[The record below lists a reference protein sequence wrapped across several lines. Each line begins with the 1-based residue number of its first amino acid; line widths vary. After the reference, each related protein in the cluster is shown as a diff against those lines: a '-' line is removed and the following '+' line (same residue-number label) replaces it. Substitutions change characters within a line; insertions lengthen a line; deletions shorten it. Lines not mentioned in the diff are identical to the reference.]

1 MRDSSS
7 RAREIRRAVEEKD
20 VAAFESRPL
29 ARERATSETRTR
41 CGRGATVRSSTKR
54 RLCGGW
60 GAFSTRLGT
69 NRPTDAFPQAA
80 RGYLDVNLC
89 EKREWEDLV
98 AVITDEKVL
107 EATTRWLETAESLL
121 DGTFARSLR
130 TRVVLSAHAIARH
143 GDVVLGG
150 TRARDVEP
158 PEEEVALSEASS
170 ELVGAL
176 EGLARAAAEDRVE
189 SDDIFR
195 LERAWHG
202 MEYHFHV
209 WKVKDAAS
217 LERELVRIGVA
228 MESSMLSVCGSDALD
243 ANVDLGEERN
253 AIREAQARDRTLL
266 RERLFTLS
274 GQRAVDEFDVMI
286 DRVRRDK
293 ESKQA
298 PPSSPPNENL
308 ERRRRARETKSA
320 ETHGAISRDK
330 TQFGDASRESE
341 TNAAEK
347 DRILHELMLDPEWRV
362 ELEKRAVDTPRDAVA
377 KVVTRAF
384 WDVTYES
391 LTSDPM
397 DTSCVRALVEEWKET
412 IKGELSSLP
421 LGTLDERRVESI
433 QNELHNIDGA
443 DLETCVAHVDRN
455 LADACEAL
463 RSALALGYSILKTL
477 AESVRHASDVR
488 LDVEYGKLLD
498 GLTLD
503 GGRERVLKSVVDS
516 LEFLF
521 TFQEIVIKHVHL
533 DVVNLTIDGLRQLL
547 STSVSHGAEHALGR
561 FLERSG
567 LQPGEETNIARVSLA
582 APRTMAWIESVSS
595 ELHAMDAELT
605 PLLRSVEREWTGMRL
620 QSGLKAPK
628 NHATSDSSA
637 RVVVKQSLDPVGVC
651 TVDGV
656 VRIAFSRLVSSPT
669 ARVQNFFPEVL
680 ALDEERIQMMFDLFH
695 EAHILSAC
703 VVLSK
708 EIFAGDVDV
717 AFVSVLVDRVSRS
730 FQEENRAKELA
741 KVAAVIRESKL
752 AHTERIE
759 TITNMLAKLT
769 ANDNQMSLTIVNCLR
784 RALTVRLLHGFESAA
799 VSRRIERHLSSVGGS
814 ALRPVIDQ
822 IARKA
827 APVLNLAVIVY
838 GQNILRTIVAD
849 VLSRDDE
856 I

>member
-1 MRDSSS
+1 M
-7 RAREIRRAVEEKD
+7 
-20 VAAFESRPL
+20 
-29 ARERATSETRTR
+29 
-41 CGRGATVRSSTKR
+41 
-54 RLCGGW
+54 
-60 GAFSTRLGT
+60 
-69 NRPTDAFPQAA
+69 QAA
-80 RGYLDVNLC
+80 RGFLDVDLC
-89 EKREWEDLV
+89 EKREWEELV
-98 AVITDEKVL
+98 ALITDGKVL
-107 EATTRWLETAESLL
+107 EATTRWLECAESLL

-130 TRVVLSAHAIARH
+130 TRVVLSAHAIAHH

-217 LERELVRIGVA
+217 LEHELVRIGVA
-228 MESSMLSVCGSDALD
+228 MESSMLSVCGPEALD
-243 ANVDLGEERN
+243 ANVNLGEERN

-266 RERLFTLS
+266 REKLFTLS

-293 ESKQA
+293 ESKQT

-308 ERRRRARETKSA
+308 ERRRRARETKTH

-330 TQFGDASRESE
+330 ARFGDASRESE
-341 TNAAEK
+341 ANAAEK

-362 ELEKRAVDTPRDAVA
+362 ELEKRDVDTPRDAVA

-397 DTSCVRALVEEWKET
+397 DTSCVARLVEEWKET

-477 AESVRHASDVR
+477 AESVRHASDIR

-521 TFQEIVIKHVHL
+521 TFQETVIKHVHL

-561 FLERSG
+561 FFERSG
-567 LQPGEETNIARVSLA
+567 LQRGEETNITRVSLV

-605 PLLRSVEREWTGMRL
+605 PLLHSVEREWTGMRL

-628 NHATSDSSA
+628 KHASSNSSA
-637 RVVVKQSLDPVGVC
+637 LVVVVNQSLDPVGVC

-656 VRIAFSRLVSSPT
+656 ARIAFSRLVSSPK
-669 ARVQNFFPEVL
+669 AREQNFLPEVL
-680 ALDEERIQMMFDLFH
+680 ELDEERIQTMFDLFH

-708 EIFAGDVDV
+708 EMFAGDVDV

-730 FQEENRAKELA
+730 FQEENRAKELS

-769 ANDNQMSLTIVNCLR
+769 SNDNQISLTIVNCLR
-784 RALTVRLLHGFESAA
+784 RALTVRLLHGFESDA

-838 GQNILRTIVAD
+838 GENILRTIVAD